1 MTEVGINT
9 HLYYVYGGR
18 ATVYPLR
25 QQLVYS
31 DVFKLFYDLRKNNG
45 RPKDEKLK
53 PFWSELQKYLDEVA
67 VVDDR
72 RETPYMFMPLAMSL
86 TNLISIIKARLPGES
101 PCPSVSWL
109 RLNFWPCNAYTRAA
123 MCYTGVFKVKYAVQ
137 QRLLRQKH
145 QDSAYAFQL
154 FAMFKEMAVKYGEV
168 SEFISL
174 DDKSIVPIG
183 EPNKPVS
190 TGVRPHNRALVPEGV
205 KLYALDHDFHIHGAV
220 PSVLFRIDIPSN
232 SRDSFYNG
240 NVHVLIKDKVF
251 NPSSALRHA
260 TETVKILRSEG
271 SADGVNL
278 SNPLLFVYTDG
289 GPDHRTN
296 FISVQL
302 SYLVIFFALDLDMLI
317 AARTAPSQS
326 YANPAERCMSLLNMA
341 LQHVSLQRRE
351 MDANSEVRVKSL
363 SSLKKLRSAADKQPA
378 LREKLM
384 ESLEPVLAQL
394 KQRFSQLK
402 LHDDPVLVHDAASDE
417 EMKNMSDIL
426 DILKEVDGGNNAFS
440 QLKTKSDVVKFD
452 KLKDFVERHWRSRPY
467 SFQIKKCK
475 IDCWYCTLN
484 PPRLPDEVFAALDW
498 LPDPTL
504 NADKSG
510 FLPFSDVY
518 GKETT
523 AEDCPSVRNSLSSE
537 EDKKNK
543 PLLVAAKVRAFIICC
558 ECGKRR
564 VVYCSQKLSH
574 QMCNCLDRVQEE
586 LFYSCGSPLLPDGHQ
601 FNGKLLVR
609 EGVDCSSPIE
619 TTYYAG
625 AVTKFADICFFCG
638 DTDIVPD
645 TNETIKALKQQYSI
659 VRPICPTCNSSGKL
673 PAVRNAMKARLLE
686 SLLVRLFRL
695 RLNFWPCNAYTRA
708 AMCYTGVFKVKY
720 AVQQRLLR
728 QKHQDSA
735 YAFQLFAMFKEM
747 AVKYGEV
754 SEFISLD
761 DKSIVP
767 IGEPNKPV
775 STGVRPHNRALVPE
789 GVKLYALDHD
799 FHIHGA
805 VPSVLFRIDI
815 PSNSRDSFYN
825 GNVHVT
831 VKDKVFNP
839 SSALRH
845 ATETVKILR
854 SEGSADGVNLSNP
867 CYLSYRWRARSSN

>member
-1 MTEVGINT
+1 MQLTTLKFLNSYFQVSSEDLQRQVSSLTDMISMPWFLNKDFSEFKRDCEKLIDGMNRYLNFLKNQMKKT
-9 HLYYVYGGR
+9 ADAH
-18 ATVYPLR
+18 ASKEPLR
-25 QQLVYS
+25 SLTDNWSMKFIPKVKEVEIDYRKLDTDLVDYEHYEPVFLYDYEPSDRIERRYWLEHLSLSVGVKIYKHRHGNYFGNFTFVWKCDEQEHCDGDLKAIDAIRLDLRHFSTRAMRNEFITKYSQSCKIKPAILRNVYHFLTQDSSSAEHQQQAEVDARVAEFLVTS
-31 DVFKLFYDLRKNNG
+31 DDPELFYDLRKNNG

-240 NVHVLIKDKVF
+240 NVHVTVKDKVF

-467 SFQIKKCK
+467 SFQVCIF
-475 IDCWYCTLN
+475 IGTLKN
-484 PPRLPDEVFAALDW
+484 TNYQGMMLL
-498 LPDPTL
+498 
-504 NADKSG
+504 
-510 FLPFSDVY
+510 FLF
-518 GKETT
+518 
-523 AEDCPSVRNSLSSE
+523 
-537 EDKKNK
+537 
-543 PLLVAAKVRAFIICC
+543 FI
-558 ECGKRR
+558 
-564 VVYCSQKLSH
+564 
-574 QMCNCLDRVQEE
+574 
-586 LFYSCGSPLLPDGHQ
+586 
-601 FNGKLLVR
+601 
-609 EGVDCSSPIE
+609 
-619 TTYYAG
+619 
-625 AVTKFADICFFCG
+625 
-638 DTDIVPD
+638 
-645 TNETIKALKQQYSI
+645 
-659 VRPICPTCNSSGKL
+659 
-673 PAVRNAMKARLLE
+673 
-686 SLLVRLFRL
+686 
-695 RLNFWPCNAYTRA
+695 
-708 AMCYTGVFKVKY
+708 
-720 AVQQRLLR
+720 
-728 QKHQDSA
+728 
-735 YAFQLFAMFKEM
+735 
-747 AVKYGEV
+747 
-754 SEFISLD
+754 
-761 DKSIVP
+761 
-767 IGEPNKPV
+767 
-775 STGVRPHNRALVPE
+775 
-789 GVKLYALDHD
+789 
-799 FHIHGA
+799 
-805 VPSVLFRIDI
+805 
-815 PSNSRDSFYN
+815 
-825 GNVHVT
+825 
-831 VKDKVFNP
+831 
-839 SSALRH
+839 
-845 ATETVKILR
+845 
-854 SEGSADGVNLSNP
+854 
-867 CYLSYRWRARSSN
+867 